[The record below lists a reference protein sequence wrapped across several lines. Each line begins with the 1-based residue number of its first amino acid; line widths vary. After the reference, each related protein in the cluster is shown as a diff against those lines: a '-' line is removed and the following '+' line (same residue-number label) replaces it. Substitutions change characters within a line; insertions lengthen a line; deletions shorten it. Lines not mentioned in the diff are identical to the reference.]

1 MAGYR
6 QETLEQTQRRLAL
19 GMHTT
24 SPLAEKG
31 TWASDAA
38 ARQKR
43 SGSFM
48 STAIGVIALIGV
60 ALGALALF
68 AGRG

>member
-6 QETLEQTQRRLAL
+6 QETLEQTQARLAL

-48 STAIGVIALIGV
+48 GTVIGVIALVLV
-60 ALGALALF
+60 ALGIVLLT
-68 AGRG
+68 GVLD

>member
-6 QETLEQTQRRLAL
+6 QETLEQTQQRLAL
-19 GMHTT
+19 GMQTT
-24 SPLAEKG
+24 LPLAEKG

-43 SGSFM
+43 SGSLG
-48 STAIGVIALIGV
+48 SIVVGVIGLVLV
-60 ALGALALF
+60 ALGIVVI
-68 AGRG
+68 AGVLN